1 MAHGGGRFRNMQ
13 ADFEFRGD
21 PFQVVYADGEFRFER
36 RTVGP
41 GGEDIVD
48 RMDNDGTSR
57 LVDGTPVTLTPA
69 ETASVETAVNS
80 VVYFAFLPWRLQDPA
95 VRLRD
100 LGTAPLGGVAYRK
113 IEVTFEADGGG
124 RDWEDRFVYWFHPET
139 GTLDYLAYRF
149 HTGEGGTRFRRAMNR
164 REEGGL
170 LVQDYE
176 NYTATRDL
184 DDVAD
189 FDELYEAGELRRV
202 SVVELD
208 RLRITTPSR

>member
-1 MAHGGGRFRNMQ
+1 MQ

-21 PFQVVYADGEFRFER
+21 PFRVVYADGEFRFER

-41 GGEDIVD
+41 GGEDVVD

-100 LGTAPLGGVAYRK
+100 LGTAPLGGVTYRK

-139 GTLDYLAYRF
+139 GTLDYLAYHF
-149 HTGEGGTRFRRAMNR
+149 HTGEGGTRFRRAVNR

-176 NYTATRDL
+176 NYTSTRDL

-202 SVVELD
+202 SLVELD